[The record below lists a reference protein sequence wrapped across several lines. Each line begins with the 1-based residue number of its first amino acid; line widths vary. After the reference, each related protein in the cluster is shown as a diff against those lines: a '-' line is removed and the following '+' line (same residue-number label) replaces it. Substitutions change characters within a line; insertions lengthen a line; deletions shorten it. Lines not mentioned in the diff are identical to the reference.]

1 MSSKLKTIRQV
12 CEITGATRRTLQHYD
27 EIGLLTCPKK
37 DSDGKWLYD
46 TASIDRLREI
56 LILKEC
62 ELSLR
67 EIRRIISLPENEK
80 REVFKEKLFVLQK
93 KRELLDQKI
102 LFLESII
109 DNSTYSNYLH
119 FMKNIKPADIP
130 SVMNY
135 IRSSSDLPADMSM
148 KIEQLFTDTQEPF
161 LTDWNDILRRISLS
175 AEKPYDSTEIH
186 AAVSQLQAFINEHYG
201 RCSGID
207 LIILSGALLAGS
219 PIVIQNSSLNEASIE
234 YISTVLMN
242 SGAEIFESEL
252 DDIAGYLEKG
262 YNALLS
268 VVETIL
274 EENRNYV
281 FTSDDISFREHI
293 DLIDVSDPRIQNIVE
308 RADQEIQRYSAFC
321 DFGSVCGIIRFL
333 YENPHLIGNIFD
345 DIDDDSI
352 CLGIIVEKAL
362 FFHMKNVSSSS

>member
-135 IRSSSDLPADMSM
+135 IRSSSDLLADMSM

-281 FTSDDISFREHI
+281 
-293 DLIDVSDPRIQNIVE
+293 
-308 RADQEIQRYSAFC
+308 YSEYC
-321 DFGSVCGIIRFL
+321 GESGSGNPALFRFL
-333 YENPHLIGNIFD
+333 
-345 DIDDDSI
+345 
-352 CLGIIVEKAL
+352 
-362 FFHMKNVSSSS
+362 